1 MPVEQEDIETLKVR
15 DITEERKSS
24 RPQSRQRPS
33 PLKKSEELE
42 ESTVQMAS
50 VAEKEQESVSAV
62 DEAAVNA
69 TIKSEMEKINQS
81 LARITQCLNVSRRG

>member
-1 MPVEQEDIETLKVR
+1 
-15 DITEERKSS
+15 
-24 RPQSRQRPS
+24 
-33 PLKKSEELE
+33 
-42 ESTVQMAS
+42 MAS

-69 TIKSEMEKINQS
+69 TIKSEMDKINQS